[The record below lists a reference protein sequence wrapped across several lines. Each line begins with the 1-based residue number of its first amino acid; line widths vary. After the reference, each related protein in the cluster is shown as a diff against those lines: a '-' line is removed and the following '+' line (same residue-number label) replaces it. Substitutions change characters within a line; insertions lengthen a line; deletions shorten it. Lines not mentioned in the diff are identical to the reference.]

1 MIMKKMKKVMRK
13 MMKMTNDYPRGW
25 YTYLYPDGEILVPLE
40 LEESFEEEI
49 VLH

>member
-1 MIMKKMKKVMRK
+1 M

-25 YTYLYPDGEILVPLE
+25 YTYIYPDGEILIPLTQDDSTDPV
-40 LEESFEEEI
+40 EENP